1 MSISPA
7 TISILRECRT
17 ALTAARESALFAQS
31 GLAGVRKARAAEL
44 AEKIADAIAF
54 VDRLC
59 FVIQCD
65 LRAGQ

>member
-7 TISILRECRT
+7 TISILRDCRT
-17 ALTAARESALFAQS
+17 ALTTARESALSAQA

-65 LRAGQ
+65 LRAEQ

>member
-7 TISILRECRT
+7 TISVLRECRS
-17 ALTAARESALFAQS
+17 ALTTARESALSAQT

-54 VDRLC
+54 ADRLF
-59 FVIQCD
+59 FVVQSD
-65 LRAGQ
+65 QRAGQ

>member
-7 TISILRECRT
+7 INSVLGECRT
-17 ALTAARESALFAQS
+17 ALTTARESALSAQT

-54 VDRLC
+54 ADRRC
-59 FVIQCD
+59 FVVRCD
-65 LRAGQ
+65 QRAGQ

>member
-7 TISILRECRT
+7 TISLLRECRA
-17 ALTAARESALFAQS
+17 ALSTARESALSAQTD
-31 GLAGVRKARAAEL
+31 LAGVRKARAAEL

-59 FVIQCD
+59 FVVQSD

>member
-7 TISILRECRT
+7 TLSVLRECRT
-17 ALTAARESALFAQS
+17 ALTTARESALAAQA

-54 VDRLC
+54 ADRLC
-59 FVIQCD
+59 FVVQCD